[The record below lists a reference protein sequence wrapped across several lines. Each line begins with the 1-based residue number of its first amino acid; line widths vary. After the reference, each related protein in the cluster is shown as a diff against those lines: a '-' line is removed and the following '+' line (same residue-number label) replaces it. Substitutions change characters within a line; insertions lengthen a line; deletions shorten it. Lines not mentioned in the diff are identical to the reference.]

1 MNKCQKLAASFQGR
15 SQNWKEKEKQVEGA
29 FLR

>member
-1 MNKCQKLAASFQGR
+1 MNKCQKLAALFQGR
-15 SQNWKEKEKQVEGA
+15 SQNWKEKEKQLQGA